1 MYHFIGIKEAGMSA
15 LAIMLKDLGYEVS
28 GSDSDEHFF
37 AEDKLIEKGIKLS
50 SYNEMNIL
58 ENMRIIK
65 GTSISDNN
73 LELLKANELGLNI
86 YDYNQMVGNL
96 TKKFKTIGISGCHG
110 KTITTS
116 MMAHV
121 LNNIKSC
128 NYLIGDGSGYVSKDS
143 EYFAIEACEYKRDF
157 LAYSPYY
164 AVITNIDFEH
174 IDYFND
180 IDDVIMAFQEYASK
194 AEKMVI
200 AYGDDQYTHLL
211 KLNVPI
217 FYYGLEE
224 DNDII
229 ATNVEY
235 KETGTSF
242 EVTIEGNYYGY
253 FDLPIYGKHM
263 LLNALAVIAVCYYER
278 IEAKELSKVLKTF
291 KGIGGIFEET
301 LVLDNVII
309 DDYAHHPTEIK
320 ATIKAARQKYPDKDI
335 IAVYV
340 PYTYSRTKEFA
351 SDLINVLKNVDKT
364 YIMDIY
370 SKFEKQED
378 YPDITS
384 DIILNEL
391 SNGEYITLDDAH
403 KFKDIKNSV
412 ILFMSPN
419 DLSEFEKE
427 VIEVLENRK

>member
-28 GSDSDEHFF
+28 GSDIDEHFF
-37 AEDKLIEKGIKLS
+37 AEEKFVEKGIKLS

-58 ENMRIIK
+58 ENMKIIK
-65 GTSISDNN
+65 ASSINDDNC
-73 LELLKANELGLNI
+73 ELLKATELGLKI
-86 YDYNQMVGNL
+86 YDYSQMLGHL
-96 TKKFKTIGISGCHG
+96 TRKFKTIGISGCHG

-121 LNNIKSC
+121 LNNLKSC
-128 NYLIGDGSGYVSKDS
+128 NYLIGDGNGYVSKGS
-143 EYFAIEACEYKRDF
+143 EYFAIEASEYKRNF
-157 LAYSPYY
+157 LEYSPYY

-180 IDDVIMAFQEYASK
+180 IDDVVMAFQEYASK

-200 AYGDDQYTHLL
+200 AYGDDPYTHLL
-211 KLNVPI
+211 EVNVPI

-229 ATNVEY
+229 ATNIEY

-291 KGIGGIFEET
+291 KGRFEEIS
-301 LVLDNVII
+301 VLDNVII

-320 ATIKAARQKYPDKDI
+320 ATIKAAKQKYPDKDI

-351 SDLINVLKNVDKT
+351 SDLISVLKNVDKV
-364 YIMDIY
+364 YVMDIY

-384 DIILNEL
+384 DIILKEL
-391 SNGEYITLDDAH
+391 SNGEYITLDGAH
-403 KFKDIKNSV
+403 KLKDIKNSV

-419 DLSEFEKE
+419 DLSDFEKE
-427 VIEVLENRK
+427 VIEVLENRE